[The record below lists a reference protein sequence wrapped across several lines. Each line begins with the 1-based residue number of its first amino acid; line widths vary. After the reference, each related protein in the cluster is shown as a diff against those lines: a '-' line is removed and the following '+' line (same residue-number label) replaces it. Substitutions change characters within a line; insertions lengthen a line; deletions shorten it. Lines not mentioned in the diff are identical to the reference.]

1 MAISKQGKQIWGSK
15 AGGSLMGK
23 MLSGEALTEQDQQT
37 LAQLKQTGQQAQS
50 QQPEQSQTQE
60 QPTERIRRA
69 ARR

>member
-1 MAISKQGKQIWGSK
+1 
-15 AGGSLMGK
+15 MGK

-60 QPTERIRRA
+60 PPTA
-69 ARR
+69 DTQGS